1 MISSR
6 SLEDLL
12 PLVKARAL
20 AHIEVCKEEG
30 IDLLIYCTY
39 RDNES
44 QDSLYRQGRET
55 TGAVVTNA
63 RGGESVHNYHCAY
76 DCVALVQG
84 KPQWGDSVL
93 ARQVGT
99 LGELVGLEW
108 SGRWAGKLKET
119 AHFQYTA
126 GLSLK
131 DLQLGKI
138 PQ

>member
-6 SLEDLL
+6 SIEDLV
-12 PLVKARAL
+12 PAVKTKAL
-20 AHIEVCKEEG
+20 AHVAACKEAG

-39 RDNES
+39 RDLES
-44 QDSLYRQGRET
+44 QDALYRQGRET

-63 RGGESVHNYHCAY
+63 RGGESYHNWRCAY

-99 LGELVGLEW
+99 IGELVGLEW

-119 AHFQYTA
+119 AHFQYTGGFSLAQLQA
-126 GLSLK
+126 GAV
-131 DLQLGKI
+131 

>member
-6 SLEDLL
+6 SIEDLV
-12 PLVKARAL
+12 PAVKVKAL
-20 AHIEVCKEEG
+20 AHVAACAEAG

-39 RDNES
+39 RDLES
-44 QDSLYRQGRET
+44 QDALYRQGRET
-55 TGAVVTNA
+55 AGAIVTNA
-63 RGGESVHNYHCAY
+63 RGGESYHNWRCAY

-93 ARQVGT
+93 ARKVGE
-99 LGELVGLEW
+99 LGESVGLEW
-108 SGRWAGKLKET
+108 SGRWSGKLRET

-126 GLSLK
+126 GFSLAQ
-131 DLQLGKI
+131 LQAGAV

>member
-6 SLEDLL
+6 SVETLH
-12 PLVKARAL
+12 PAVKAKAL
-20 AHIEVCKEEG
+20 AHVTACAEAG

-39 RDNES
+39 RDLES
-44 QDSLYRQGRET
+44 QDALYRQGRET

-63 RGGESVHNYHCAY
+63 RGGESYHNWRCAY

-99 LGELVGLEW
+99 IGELVGLEW

-119 AHFQYTA
+119 AHFQYTGGFSLAQLQA
-126 GLSLK
+126 GAV
-131 DLQLGKI
+131 